1 MQNRMK
7 KYLLYAIGEII
18 LVMIGILLAFQVNTW
33 RDNDIKAAKEVNY
46 ISDIKSNLQDDLAS
60 IDKIVNF
67 NQQKIAKC
75 DSIFTTMGRISDPSV
90 YMPILNSY
98 MFFITEYYIHA
109 SNKTAFENMLGAESI
124 DLISN
129 DSLKLQLSHYYKKD
143 FTITTQES
151 VKLRS
156 RQFGD
161 YVALEG
167 FNRETI
173 LGLLDHESSLRPISE
188 VSFHTD
194 EKFYAHLFSMM
205 ITTQTQIDE
214 LLIIR
219 AEIEALIELIEG
231 QEFS

>member
-1 MQNRMK
+1 
-7 KYLLYAIGEII
+7 
-18 LVMIGILLAFQVNTW
+18 
-33 RDNDIKAAKEVNY
+33 
-46 ISDIKSNLQDDLAS
+46 
-60 IDKIVNF
+60 
-67 NQQKIAKC
+67 
-75 DSIFTTMGRISDPSV
+75 
-90 YMPILNSY
+90 
-98 MFFITEYYIHA
+98 
-109 SNKTAFENMLGAESI
+109 MLGAESI

-173 LGLLDHESSLRPISE
+173 LELLDHESSLRPISK